1 MGYLEYYSWLQ
12 QAVPESLPESPE
24 MGASEEQDEFLHL
37 SGLQLL
43 RKLNEAARPKVRPR
57 VPKLKAE
64 ELALANDGLWGD
76 GSSGE
81 VLASRFSVDLT
92 RGQLQCLRPGEWLND
107 EVINFYYKLLQER
120 SNMGVSGGLKCWFP
134 NSFFW
139 PKLSGKNSKE
149 YSYKEVR
156 RWTIKAKVDIFQLE
170 CVVFPMNIGETHWAM
185 GAIDLRARGFRYFDS
200 MLSRPPPNFVAF
212 LRRYVGDEHSA
223 KKGRPLEGVDEWE
236 LLPAEGLVPQ
246 QRNGYDCGVFTC
258 CFGEYFS
265 ESKPFSFDQA
275 DMPDLRLRLA
285 ARVMQADENWDN
297 DS

>member
-1 MGYLEYYSWLQ
+1 
-12 QAVPESLPESPE
+12 
-24 MGASEEQDEFLHL
+24 
-37 SGLQLL
+37 
-43 RKLNEAARPKVRPR
+43 
-57 VPKLKAE
+57 
-64 ELALANDGLWGD
+64 LANDGLWGD
-76 GSSGE
+76 GSSSE

-120 SNMGVSGGLKCWFP
+120 SNMGVAGGLKCWFP

-139 PKLSGKNSKE
+139 AKLSGKNNKE

-156 RWTIKAKVDIFQLE
+156 RWTIKAKVDVFLLE

-200 MLSRPPPNFVAF
+200 MLSRPPPNFVEF

-223 KKGRPLEGVDEWE
+223 KKGRSLEGLDEWK
-236 LLPAEGLVPQ
+236 LIPAEQAVPQ

-265 ESKPFSFDQA
+265 EGKSFVFDQD
-275 DMPDLRLRLA
+275 DMPDIRLRLA
-285 ARVMQADENWDN
+285 ARVMKADEKWDA

>member
-24 MGASEEQDEFLHL
+24 MAAPEEEDEFLHL

-43 RKLNEAARPKVRPR
+43 RKLNEAARPKIRRR
-57 VPKLKAE
+57 VPELKAE

-76 GSSGE
+76 GSCSE
-81 VLASRFSVDLT
+81 VLASRFNVDLT

-120 SNMGVSGGLKCWFP
+120 STMGVSRGLKCWFP

-139 PKLSGKNSKE
+139 PKLSGTNGKE

-170 CVVFPMNIGETHWAM
+170 CVVFPMNISETHWAM
-185 GAIDLRARGFRYFDS
+185 GTIDLRACGFRYFDS
-200 MLSRPPPNFVAF
+200 MRSRPPPNFVEF

-223 KKGRPLEGVDEWE
+223 KKGCPLEGIEQWE
-236 LLPAEGLVPQ
+236 LLPAEGPVPQ

-265 ESKPFSFDQA
+265 EGKPFSFDQA
-275 DMPDLRLRLA
+275 DMPELRLRLA
-285 ARVMQADENWDN
+285 ARVMKADEKWDN
-297 DS
+297 DL